1 MNNKPKSNAIQ
12 IGEVPDMQQFLTLVY
27 AMRVAQKAYF
37 KARKCSD
44 PAAAQ
49 CLERSKQLEQ
59 QVDTAVMALRAMN
72 EIPQQPELF

>member
-1 MNNKPKSNAIQ
+1 MNNRQSNARQ
-12 IGEVPDMQQFLTLVY
+12 IGEIPDMQQFLTLVY

-49 CLERSKQLEQ
+49 CLERSKDLEA
-59 QVDTAVMALRAMN
+59 QVDAAVMVLRAMN

>member
-1 MNNKPKSNAIQ
+1 MNNRQSNARQ

-49 CLERSKQLEQ
+49 CLERSKDLEQ
-59 QVDTAVMALRAMN
+59 KVDAAVMMLRAMN
-72 EIPQQPELF
+72 EIPQQIELF